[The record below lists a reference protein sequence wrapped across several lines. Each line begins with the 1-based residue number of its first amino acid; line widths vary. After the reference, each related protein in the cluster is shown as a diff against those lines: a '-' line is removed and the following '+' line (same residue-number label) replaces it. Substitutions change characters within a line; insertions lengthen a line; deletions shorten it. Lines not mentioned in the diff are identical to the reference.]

1 MTQAFSGN
9 GRKGEPLRK
18 GPIPRRYL
26 ALFLPWLPTEHALI
40 RKIAPPEAPFAMVEM
55 QRGALRLVAL
65 CPMARDLGLT
75 PAMPLA
81 DARAQVPDLAAV
93 PAEPEDDAALL
104 ARLVELCRRY
114 TPSIATDPPQGL
126 ILDIAG
132 CTHPFTRGEAG
143 LRDDVLEQLALR
155 GLTAW
160 AACADTP
167 DAARA
172 LARYRAEEVRALP
185 VSALELGEEAHLA
198 LRRSGFR
205 RVGDLAD
212 LPRAPLAA
220 RFGTLLP
227 LRLARLMGEEDAHI
241 TPVPASR
248 PVDAMLRFAEPIGR
262 ADDVLDAVE
271 ALLAEIGAVLEER
284 GEGGRAFALSLCRSD
299 GHVARLTVETGAPT
313 RDPALVL
320 RLLRERIDSLSDPLD
335 PGFGY
340 DSLALAV
347 PCVEA
352 LDQAQVG
359 LMGEAGAG
367 NVDACGPLLDRL
379 AVRYGAENVLR
390 FMPGNSHVPE
400 RAAYLATSR
409 KAPDWQTVATEARET
424 AGEPPLRP
432 VTLFDPP
439 QRVEV
444 LAAVPD
450 GPPRRFRW
458 RRRDHLVV
466 AQEGPERIAA
476 EWWRRRGGHDANA
489 GLTRD
494 YYRVEDADGRRFWLF
509 RHGLY
514 GEEAASPNWYLHGL
528 FA

>member
-1 MTQAFSGN
+1 
-9 GRKGEPLRK
+9 
-18 GPIPRRYL
+18 
-26 ALFLPWLPTEHALI
+26 
-40 RKIAPPEAPFAMVEM
+40 M
-55 QRGALRLVAL
+55 QRGALRIIAL
-65 CPMARDLGLT
+65 CPMSREWGLT
-75 PAMPLA
+75 PGMPLA
-81 DARAQVPDLAAV
+81 DARARVPDLAAIPV
-93 PAEPEDDAALL
+93 EPEEDAGLL
-104 ARLVELCRRY
+104 ARLVEMCRRY
-114 TPSIATDPPQGL
+114 TPSIAVDPPWGL

-132 CTHPFTRGEAG
+132 CTHHFVGGEDG
-143 LRDDVLEQLALR
+143 LREDLVARLASG
-155 GLTAW
+155 GLTAR
-160 AACADTP
+160 ARCADTP

-172 LARYRAEEVRALP
+172 LARFGKGAGDEDVRALP
-185 VSALELGEEAHLA
+185 VGALELGEEVHLA

-220 RFGTLLP
+220 RFGTVLP
-227 LRLARLMGEEDAHI
+227 MRLARLLGEEDAHI
-241 TPVPASR
+241 TPVPAAE
-248 PVDAMLRFAEPIGR
+248 PIAATMRFAEPIGR

-271 ALLAEIGAVLEER
+271 ALLADVGGMLEKR
-284 GEGGRAFALSLCRSD
+284 GQGGRAFAMRLCRSD
-299 GHVARLTVETGAPT
+299 GHVARLMVETAAPT
-313 RDPALVL
+313 RDAALVL

-340 DSLALAV
+340 DSIALAV
-347 PCVEA
+347 PHVEA
-352 LDQAQVG
+352 VGVFQAMLGDEEQG
-359 LMGEAGAG
+359 RIGGARTG
-367 NVDACGPLLDRL
+367 GRDALGPLLDRL
-379 AVRYGAENVLR
+379 AVRYGPDRVLH
-390 FMPGNSHVPE
+390 FVPGNSHVPE
-400 RAAYLATSR
+400 RAAYLAPMGGGVGSR
-409 KAPDWQTVATEARET
+409 ADGWRMGEAFCK

-458 RRRDHLVV
+458 RRQDYHVV
-466 AQEGPERIAA
+466 AQEGPERIAS

-494 YYRVEDADGRRFWLF
+494 YYRVEDVQGRRFWLF

-514 GEEAASPNWYLHGL
+514 GEEAGNPHWYLHGL